1 MLNIAVMSS
10 AQEETMKKKFHAFCS
25 SILLL
30 LMASDLYAVDVDSL
44 LAEGPVLTVK
54 QSKEGKFLYASAL
67 LQINAPQDLVWSVIL
82 DLDHYCD
89 FMPRVVYS
97 KILAKSEDGRDI
109 TVKFEISVPL
119 VNQRY
124 TLKYSTDP
132 EKKIIHIAQVS
143 GDLRGSYWEWRLTP
157 SAKGTFVRYSGAT
170 KNYSALLQKF
180 EDDQQTITVGVNVSS
195 VMTVTRTIKKRAE
208 KLYTEKKQ

>member
-1 MLNIAVMSS
+1 
-10 AQEETMKKKFHAFCS
+10 MKKIFRAICAPV
-25 SILLL
+25 LLVL
-30 LMASDLYAVDVDSL
+30 VSLDLHAVDLAGL

-54 QSKEGKFLYASAL
+54 QSGEGKFMYASAL
-67 LQINAPQDLVWSVIL
+67 VQINAPSDFVWNVIM

-97 KILAKSEDGRDI
+97 KIQTKSEDGREM

-124 TLKYSTDP
+124 TLKYSADP
-132 EKKIIHIAQVS
+132 EKKIIRIAQIA
-143 GDLRGSYWEWRLTP
+143 GDLQGSYWQWNLTP
-157 SAKGTFVRYSGAT
+157 NGKGTLVRYIGAT
-170 KNYSALLQKF
+170 RNYSALLQKF
-180 EDDQQTITVGVNVSS
+180 EDDQQTVTVGVNVSS

-208 KLYTEKKQ
+208 KLYAENKQ